1 MKIRTDYVS
10 NSSSSSFVLVGKV
23 FSTDELLNKIRADK
37 GFLDNFNKKN
47 GTNYEDL
54 DALIDYEGVDEL
66 LKGYMGISGNDD
78 IRIKTESS
86 GDDFMPDN
94 IAIGLNPE
102 KMSDDMTLKDFKQK
116 VADSLTSH
124 GIVASA
130 SSMRFIT
137 GGSDASGFSFFGCCG

>member
-23 FSTDELLNKIRADK
+23 FSTDELLDKIRADK

-54 DALIDYEGVDEL
+54 DALIDDDGVEEL
-66 LKGYMGISGNDD
+66 LREYMRISWNDD
-78 IRIKTESS
+78 IMIETKSS
-86 GDDFMPDN
+86 DGYTPDS

-124 GIVASA
+124 GIEASA

-137 GGSDASGFSFFGCCG
+137 GGSDASGYSFFG